1 VIFEN
6 VAQFR
11 ASGFRPQ
18 VCITGAGPAGVT
30 IAREL
35 AAAGIPAVIFEAG
48 GLELSEESQE
58 FYKGAS
64 KGDPYFDLD
73 ATRLRYFGGSSNH
86 WAGWCRALDALDFEA
101 KRHVPDSGW
110 PITRADI
117 EPHLGKT
124 HDILE
129 LVPFKEDRPIS
140 DDIRWVQLI
149 KSPAVRF
156 GEKFRTEFEKSGE
169 IALVLNTYVTE
180 LRGDGKRVSSAKL
193 WSNGAAA
200 GDFSADTFVVCT
212 GGLENSR
219 LLLWSNG
226 QSGNRVVPQPEAL
239 GRYWMEHPQFEG
251 GNIVLFDK
259 TVFEHDAVNEAFF
272 SPSKLAINARKIL
285 NFGIRVIE
293 APYPGMKQL
302 IADLACHAPDL
313 AEWVALGLAQHLRC
327 AAQIYV
333 AWEQAPL
340 ASNHIALSQSDK
352 DPAGV
357 PRLILNWKKSEI
369 EHRTF
374 LEGLKLFGETFAAKN
389 LGRLRIDDWIT
400 SGADYPD
407 DQELAGHH
415 HMGGTRMGDDP
426 KTSIVDRDCKVH
438 GMENLYIGGSSVF
451 ATSGQC
457 NPTTTI
463 VALALRLGAHLSG
476 TLKV

>member
-1 VIFEN
+1 
-6 VAQFR
+6 
-11 ASGFRPQ
+11 
-18 VCITGAGPAGVT
+18 
-30 IAREL
+30 
-35 AAAGIPAVIFEAG
+35 
-48 GLELSEESQE
+48 LEL
-58 FYKGAS
+58 
-64 KGDPYFDLD
+64 
-73 ATRLRYFGGSSNH
+73 
-86 WAGWCRALDALDFEA
+86 
-101 KRHVPDSGW
+101 
-110 PITRADI
+110 
-117 EPHLGKT
+117 EPFQ
-124 HDILE
+124 
-129 LVPFKEDRPIS
+129 PDRPIS

-156 GEKFRTEFEKSGE
+156 GEKFRGEIEKSAK

-180 LRGDGKRVSSAKL
+180 LKGDGKRVSSARL
-193 WSNGAAA
+193 WSNGADG
-200 GDFSADTFVVCT
+200 GDFAADTFVVCT

-219 LLLWSNG
+219 LLLWSNQ
-226 QSGNRVVPQPEAL
+226 QSGNGVVPEPSAL

-272 SPSKLAINARKIL
+272 SPSVKAINERGIL
-285 NFGIRVIE
+285 NFGVRVIE
-293 APYPGMKQL
+293 TPYPGMKQL
-302 IADLACHAPDL
+302 VADLACHAPDL
-313 AEWVALGLAQHLRC
+313 AEWVALGLNQHLRC

-340 ASNHIALSQSDK
+340 ASNLISLSQTEK

-357 PRLILNWKKSEI
+357 PRIELRWKKSEL

-400 SGADYPD
+400 SGKDYPS

-415 HMGGTRMGDDP
+415 HMGGTRMGADP
-426 KTSIVDRDCKVH
+426 KKSVVDANCKVH
-438 GMENLYIGGSSVF
+438 GMENLYVGGSSVF
-451 ATSGQC
+451 TTSGQC

-463 VALALRLGAHLSG
+463 VALALRLGAHLAE